1 MSIGLNEI
9 WDGKIPADEMDLAE
23 LSDKIWE
30 IGELDAIQ
38 EKVSPELFQL
48 HIAINMIGNWQ
59 SDGWDGI
66 IAYQPYLVPYISEVL
81 VKFGLQHLQHAFDEV
96 IAIFPD
102 FITFE
107 DGSLY
112 CDMINFLHNMRLK
125 VSDERLNAYTQEERQ
140 AMVKQYQEK
149 LNQLEK
155 MTEPLWG
162 YGSPM
167 DGWAMIF
174 DYIQAYEVRG

>member
-9 WDGKIPADEMDLAE
+9 LDGKIPTDEMDLAV

-30 IGELDAIQ
+30 IGGLDTIQ
-38 EKVSPELFQL
+38 AKLSPELFQL

-66 IAYQPYLVPYISEVL
+66 FVNQPELVPYISDVL
-81 VKFGLQHLQHAFDEV
+81 RNFGLQDLQHAFDEV
-96 IAIFPD
+96 LEIFPD

-107 DGSLY
+107 NNTLY
-112 CDMINFLHNMRLK
+112 CDTINFLHNIRFK
-125 VSDERLNAYTQEERQ
+125 VSEERLNTYTLEERL
-140 AMVKQYQEK
+140 AMVKHYRETIA
-149 LNQLEK
+149 NLED
-155 MTEPLWG
+155 MTEPIWG

-174 DYIQAYEVRG
+174 DYIKAYR

>member
-9 WDGKIPADEMDLAE
+9 WGKIPADDMELAE
-23 LSDKIWE
+23 LSDKIWG
-30 IGELDAIQ
+30 IGELAAIQ

-48 HIAINMIGNWQ
+48 HIAINTIGNWQ

-66 IAYQPYLVPYISEVL
+66 IAYQPHLVPYISEVL
-81 VKFGLQHLQHAFDEV
+81 ATFGLQHVQHAFDEV

-107 DGSLY
+107 DNTLY

-125 VSDERLNAYTQEERQ
+125 VSDERLLAYTQEERQ

-149 LNQLEK
+149 VDLLDK
-155 MTEPLWG
+155 MTGPLWG

-167 DGWAMIF
+167 DGWVVIF
-174 DYIQAYEVRG
+174 DYLNA

>member
-1 MSIGLNEI
+1 MTIGLNEL
-9 WDGKIPADEMDLAE
+9 WDGKIPVDEMNLAE

-30 IGELDAIQ
+30 IGELDAIK

-48 HIAINMIGNWQ
+48 HIAINTIGNWQ
-59 SDGWDGI
+59 CDGWDGI
-66 IAYQPYLVPYISEVL
+66 IAYQPHLVPYISKVL
-81 VKFGLQHLQHAFDEV
+81 MKFGLQHLQYAFDEV

-107 DGSLY
+107 DDSLY

-125 VSDERLNAYTQEERQ
+125 VSDVRLNEYTQEERE
-140 AMVKQYQEK
+140 AMVIQYQEK
-149 LNQLEK
+149 LSQLDK
-155 MTEPLWG
+155 MTGLLWG

-174 DYIQAYEVRG
+174 DYIQKNRSVI